1 MDCRECSSE
10 MTALLDGELSL
21 SRAGQVRSH
30 VDECPDCAAELTYL
44 QRAADLVRAHH
55 RELQPHPA
63 AWNAVRLRLDSR
75 SGPLRRGWLAPFIA
89 RWQPVTAIVLA
100 GLGLSIGLWSYQR
113 HIESRRELEHY
124 MTQYIQVRAAQ
135 ERSLHEQTGLHD
147 GNFIDTGMPRSENP
161 FVLVREPI
169 QDNPFRR

>member
-1 MDCRECSSE
+1 
-10 MTALLDGELSL
+10 MTALLDGELPP

-30 VDECPDCAAELTYL
+30 VDGCQDCAAELTGL
-44 QRAADLVRAHH
+44 QRAADLVREHH
-55 RELQPHPA
+55 RDLQPHPA
-63 AWNAVRLRLDSR
+63 AWNTVRLRLDSR
-75 SGPLRRGWLAPFIA
+75 SGPLRRGWLAPFIT

-100 GLGLSIGLWSYQR
+100 GFGLSIGLWSYQR

-124 MTQYIQVRAAQ
+124 MTQYIQARAAQ
-135 ERSLHEQTGLHD
+135 ERSLRQPTKPHD
-147 GNFIDTGMPRSENP
+147 GNSMDGEMQSSENP